1 MVGGGEMTP
10 EDSQGRLSVEDS
22 SSHVPPAKE
31 PPRLDARESVMV
43 NAVLEKMF
51 EQLRLL
57 SLLKV
62 DPGDQVRAE
71 RRARRDPR
79 DPTPPSS
86 LAMPDGARARTT
98 VARREP
104 TSPHRP
110 RARPLPQAVEISRS
124 VGEEISRVMQ
134 QQASLEAR
142 FEELL
147 GARDALKAMN
157 NKEPYIANQA
167 ELRRVASELRATT
180 NRLRSNLQENP
191 DVSDNL
197 AHAHTTRAR
206 LMSLVGD
213 LINEIDAEG
222 TWTTLDEML
231 EEERREDEAREEAFA
246 REREVTAK
254 VKALRTQLVEEKEA
268 HVAYTTEKARL
279 MEGYKEELKEK
290 KGATGGCVCDS
301 SGRIWKPTRNACRA
315 NRCRSSIG
323 CSARSTRRR
332 RRSTR
337 RRK

>member
-1 MVGGGEMTP
+1 
-10 EDSQGRLSVEDS
+10 
-22 SSHVPPAKE
+22 
-31 PPRLDARESVMV
+31 
-43 NAVLEKMF
+43 
-51 EQLRLL
+51 
-57 SLLKV
+57 
-62 DPGDQVRAE
+62 
-71 RRARRDPR
+71 
-79 DPTPPSS
+79 
-86 LAMPDGARARTT
+86 
-98 VARREP
+98 
-104 TSPHRP
+104 
-110 RARPLPQAVEISRS
+110 
-124 VGEEISRVMQ
+124 MQ

-157 NKEPYIANQA
+157 NKEPYREPGGA
-167 ELRRVASELRATT
+167 RRVASELRATT

-231 EEERREDEAREEAFA
+231 EEERRGTRRGRRAFA

-290 KGATGGCVCDS
+290 KGREGLRLRFIRKDLEANSERLSREQMQELNRLQREIDETQAKIDTEKEVNAETMAYLE
-301 SGRIWKPTRNACRA
+301 KRNAELLERVA
-315 NRCRSSIG
+315 ALEVKHREKKEQKQKELSEIKTRERNSGGTRGVGGEVQDQTAEHEADVEERRKWEESALRRSIG
-323 CSARSTRRR
+323 PPVRFTRAAARRR
-332 RRSTR
+332 
-337 RRK
+337 